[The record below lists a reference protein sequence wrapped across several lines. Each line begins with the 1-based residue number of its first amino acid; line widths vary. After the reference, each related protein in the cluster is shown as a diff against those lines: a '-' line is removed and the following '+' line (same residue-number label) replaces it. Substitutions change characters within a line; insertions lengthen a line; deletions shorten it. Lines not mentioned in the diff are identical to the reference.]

1 MALILALMAL
11 TVVAPGCNV
20 INTLRAKNSL
30 NEGVREFNK
39 GKYDLAEVKFN
50 EALEL
55 QPDLQN
61 ADLFRAQSVYQR
73 FKEMKMTD
81 ETAPQVEIEFNR
93 AVKAFDDL
101 GQKHKD
107 NPQMVDQAY
116 AFKADLYDS
125 MSKLIAQKDQARA
138 DQLRD
143 ERFKILEERASRPGA
158 SEQTKASVYYSLG
171 KYHWDQ
177 AFLITKEYEE
187 LGGCPD
193 LMNDTQH
200 VDKCFATKPIPA
212 DVAQKVRAHV
222 EKGKSYLQKSIQ
234 AMPEWATAHSVYRLL
249 LRQEVY
255 ITPDQA
261 ARQQILDTYKHEGE
275 LAMSLQDSEQ
285 SQLMKAK

>member
-1 MALILALMAL
+1 MLVLLALAWA
-11 TVVAPGCNV
+11 APGCNV

-39 GKYDLAEVKFN
+39 GKYDVAEAKFN

-55 QPDLQN
+55 QSDLQN
-61 ADLFRAQSVYQR
+61 ADVFRAQAVYQQ
-73 FKEMKMTD
+73 FKEVKMTD
-81 ETAPQVEIEFNR
+81 ETAPQVDKEFAR

-101 GQKHKD
+101 IEKHKD
-107 NPQMVDQAY
+107 NPQIVDQAY
-116 AFKADLYDS
+116 AFKADLFDT
-125 MSKLIAQKDQARA
+125 MSKLMAQKDPARA

-143 ERFKILEERASRPGA
+143 QRFKILEERAARPGA
-158 SEQTKASVYYSLG
+158 TNQVKASVYYSLG
-171 KYHWDQ
+171 KHHWDQ

-193 LMNDTQH
+193 LMKDTEH
-200 VDKCFATKPIPA
+200 VDKCFSTKPIPP
-212 DVAQKVRAHV
+212 DVAQKVRDHV
-222 EKGKSYLQKSIQ
+222 DKGKANLRKALE

-249 LRQEVY
+249 LRQEIYV
-255 ITPDQA
+255 TPDAA
-261 ARQQILDTYKHEGE
+261 ARQPILEEYKKHGE